1 MSWYV
6 KVLRNYCVFSGRA
19 RRKEHWFFVLF
30 TTIFSIALA
39 LMDLALGTYDEQL
52 ETGLLTA
59 IYELA
64 VFIPSLAVAVRRLHD
79 TDRRGWWLLLLL
91 IPVIG
96 WIILFVFLVLR
107 GQEGDNRFGPTRF
120 LWSESAAVV
129 LRVENP

>member
-1 MSWYV
+1 
-6 KVLRNYCVFSGRA
+6 
-19 RRKEHWFFVLF
+19 
-30 TTIFSIALA
+30 
-39 LMDLALGTYDEQL
+39 MDLALGTYDEQL

-107 GQEGDNRFGPTRF
+107 GQEGDNRFGPDPI
-120 LWSESAAVV
+120 SVV
-129 LRVENP
+129 